1 MAIETDTTYNGWKN
15 YETWNVVL
23 WLDNDEGLHS
33 LVRHSDS
40 ETYEEFVYEYLL
52 ELTQATPDGVG
63 YLDRDLD
70 HDALDEY
77 VRETNG
83 TTTNNEE

>member
-23 WLDNDEGLHS
+23 WLNNDEGLYRLMVENGVGKS
-33 LVRHSDS
+33 YQD
-40 ETYEEFVYEYLL
+40 FVYDSLL
-52 ELTQATPDGVG
+52 EITQATPDGVG

-70 HDALDEY
+70 LDAL
-77 VRETNG
+77 
-83 TTTNNEE
+83 NEMIKECCE